1 MMKEIRQATLALFGV
16 TLLWGGTF
24 VWMQQS
30 LDAAAASSPELS
42 EKDVLFVRFYV
53 LHE

>member
-1 MMKEIRQATLALFGV
+1 MKEIRKATMALFGV

-30 LDAAAASSPELS
+30 LDEAAASSTELA
-42 EKDVLFVRFYV
+42 
-53 LHE
+53 